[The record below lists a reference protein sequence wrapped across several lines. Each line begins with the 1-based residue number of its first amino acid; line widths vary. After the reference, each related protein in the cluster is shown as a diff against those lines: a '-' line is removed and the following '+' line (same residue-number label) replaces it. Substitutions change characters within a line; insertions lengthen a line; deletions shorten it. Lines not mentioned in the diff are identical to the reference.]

1 MDRER
6 FIQGVARLCSIKRCR
21 AGVPAG
27 EPRIRYLYPMN
38 RCLLFLTCCLI
49 AFTAQAQSPVD
60 VMRGR
65 TPSANTPARADT
77 LVDAKKELPRF
88 PGGHDALMM
97 YIADHVRYPKSL
109 RNKKYNIGPMTV
121 KFLIQTDGRV
131 RDVQVTSRP
140 TSPDVAKEMG
150 DYVTSIVKKL
160 TKMPRWEPARVNGTP
175 INYQYVLP
183 FQVEIN

>member
-1 MDRER
+1 
-6 FIQGVARLCSIKRCR
+6 
-21 AGVPAG
+21 
-27 EPRIRYLYPMN
+27 MN
-38 RCLLFLTCCLI
+38 RCLLFLACGLI
-49 AFTAQAQSPVD
+49 AFTAQAQNPVD

-65 TPSANTPARADT
+65 TIPAKTDT
-77 LVDAKKELPRF
+77 LVDARKEPPQY
-88 PGGHDALMM
+88 PGGHDAFMM

-109 RNKKYNIGPMTV
+109 RKKKYNIGPMTV
-121 KFLIQTDGRV
+121 KFLIQTDGKV
-131 RDVQVTSRP
+131 SNVQVTSRP
-140 TSPDVAKEMG
+140 TSADVADEMS

>member
-1 MDRER
+1 
-6 FIQGVARLCSIKRCR
+6 
-21 AGVPAG
+21 
-27 EPRIRYLYPMN
+27 MN
-38 RCLLFLTCCLI
+38 RCLLFLTCCL
-49 AFTAQAQSPVD
+49 FTLTTQAQNPVD

-65 TPSANTPARADT
+65 SSAVKTDT
-77 LVDAKKELPRF
+77 LVDARKEPPRF
-88 PGGHDALMM
+88 PGGHDAFMM

-109 RNKKYNIGPMTV
+109 RKKKYDVGPMTV

-131 RDVQVTSRP
+131 SNVQVTSRP
-140 TSPDVAKEMG
+140 TSPDVADQMS

-175 INYQYVLP
+175 INYQYALP

>member
-1 MDRER
+1 
-6 FIQGVARLCSIKRCR
+6 
-21 AGVPAG
+21 
-27 EPRIRYLYPMN
+27 MN
-38 RCLLFLTCCLI
+38 HCLLLLTCCLI
-49 AFTAQAQSPVD
+49 VLTANAQNPID

-65 TPSANTPARADT
+65 TTPRVDT
-77 LVDAKKELPRF
+77 LVDARKEPPRF

-109 RNKKYNIGPMTV
+109 RKKKYNVGPMTV

-140 TSPDVAKEMG
+140 TSPDVAEEMS

-175 INYQYVLP
+175 INYQYALP